1 MPSQP
6 SEQQDLTE
14 PQTFLGGVAHSLARC
29 AKKGLRYRVARP
41 EIPSHPHPESEAM
54 TPCKHG
60 WDDIRKCVVC
70 TPQGGDL
77 PPDVEKLIRAARLE
91 ALEEALKIVR
101 ENDPDI
107 VDIEKMIREL
117 MKK

>member
-1 MPSQP
+1 
-6 SEQQDLTE
+6 
-14 PQTFLGGVAHSLARC
+14 
-29 AKKGLRYRVARP
+29 
-41 EIPSHPHPESEAM
+41 M